1 MHYLVEQGRR
11 AVIVYPEM
19 VKFLDL
25 VIKKQ
30 NDLSGECQF
39 YFKFFNGSKWTNTRI
54 SKEGNRVEV
63 DNLCVSV
70 SRFAQQ
76 SVHLNQ
82 LMSLVNRNN
91 WFLNRFLT
99 WVVKLRLLNCGSQQ
113 HTTFASLH
121 DTFPP

>member
-39 YFKFFNGSKWTNTRI
+39 YFKFFKGSKWTNTRI
-54 SKEGNRVEV
+54 GKEGNRVEV